1 MGFIPSNIWLAARIK
16 CLNNDKVLKPN
27 KPKNTWLSGKVRC
40 GKCGHAVAA
49 KRSVVRGNV
58 YAYLACRVKQDDG
71 TCEGFK
77 NVKIADIENVILQE
91 IKDKLGSFS
100 KLTNEQTAI
109 TNPKINDLKIKEKQ
123 IDNEIEILMGKLINA
138 NDILMEYINKR
149 IVELDNMKKTIEEEL
164 KSLIPKNKTTNYKT
178 ITNHVGKWDKL
189 SFEDKRIV
197 LDALVEQILITDDK
211 IEIDWKI

>member
-1 MGFIPSNIWLAARIK
+1 
-16 CLNNDKVLKPN
+16 
-27 KPKNTWLSGKVRC
+27 
-40 GKCGHAVAA
+40 
-49 KRSVVRGNV
+49 
-58 YAYLACRVKQDDG
+58 
-71 TCEGFK
+71 
-77 NVKIADIENVILQE
+77 
-91 IKDKLGSFS
+91 
-100 KLTNEQTAI
+100 
-109 TNPKINDLKIKEKQ
+109 
-123 IDNEIEILMGKLINA
+123 MGKLINA